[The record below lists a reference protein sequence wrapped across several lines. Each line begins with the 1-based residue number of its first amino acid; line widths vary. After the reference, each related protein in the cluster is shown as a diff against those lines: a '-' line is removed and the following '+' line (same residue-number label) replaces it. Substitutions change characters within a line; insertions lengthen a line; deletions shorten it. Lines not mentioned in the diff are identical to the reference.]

1 LADGTL
7 RSEVTLRP
15 ATAADFPSIRA
26 LIRRVR
32 INPTGLDWRR
42 FLVAVDSEGRL
53 LACGQLKTH
62 GRDVVELASIA
73 VEAGHRSKGLARLII
88 ERLIA
93 EGPRPLYLTCRSSLG
108 PLYEKWGFRELQMA
122 EMPRYFHRL
131 ARVMSVITGIFP
143 VGERLLV
150 MVLQ

>member
-1 LADGTL
+1 MQ
-7 RSEVTLRP
+7 SPEVTLRP
-15 ATAADFPSIRA
+15 AAAADFASIRS
-26 LIRRVR
+26 LIRRVH

-42 FLVAVDSEGRL
+42 FIVAVDSEGTL

-62 GRDVVELASIA
+62 GQDVVELASIA
-73 VEAGHRSKGLARLII
+73 VESGHRGRGLARLII

-93 EGPRPLYLTCRSSLG
+93 DGPRPLYLTCRSSLG
-108 PLYEKWGFRELQMA
+108 PMYMKWGFRELEMS
-122 EMPRYFHRL
+122 EMPRYFQRL
-131 ARVMSVITGIFP
+131 ARVMSAITGIFP